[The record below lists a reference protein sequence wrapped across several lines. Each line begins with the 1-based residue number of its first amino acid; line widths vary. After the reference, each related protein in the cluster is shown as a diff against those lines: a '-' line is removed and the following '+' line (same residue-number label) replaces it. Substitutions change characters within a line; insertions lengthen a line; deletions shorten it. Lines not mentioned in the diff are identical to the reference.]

1 MTHIEDAQNS
11 YQTSSTKHWNLAP
24 QLIHVDNV
32 CKRTRFSRYIANA
45 DCCDCMYSDS
55 IFSDYDRLPTNL
67 IKGTRL
73 EKKPPTSIYSSLFGL
88 EQELSNLVESSQES
102 LNYLEQQVA
111 LMEQLMSK
119 VNGPDLQVSKDCIE
133 EIMQNHEVFEL
144 ADRLHKRISALES
157 HNQKLGEAVDSANS
171 SYEGSVADLASQI
184 NAAAKHD

>member
-1 MTHIEDAQNS
+1 
-11 YQTSSTKHWNLAP
+11 
-24 QLIHVDNV
+24 
-32 CKRTRFSRYIANA
+32 
-45 DCCDCMYSDS
+45 MYSDS

-73 EKKPPTSIYSSLFGL
+73 EKKTPTSIYSSLFGL

-119 VNGPDLQVSKDCIE
+119 VNGPDPQVSKDCIE

-157 HNQKLGEAVDSANS
+157 HNQKLGEGVDSANS
-171 SYEGSVADLASQI
+171 SYEGTVADLASQI